1 MNTVLVED
9 GVWDQLISLYP
20 HLVDCT
26 TSNCNQVNRS
36 LREVLHEY
44 KDLLRPPKRATIKIK
59 EETHP
64 VQQIQKVLNGV

>member
-1 MNTVLVED
+1 MSFIVED

-26 TSNCNQVNRS
+26 TSNCSQVNRS

-44 KDLLRPPKRATIKIK
+44 KDLLRPPNRIAIKNK
-59 EETHP
+59 EMTHP
-64 VQQIQKVLNGV
+64 VQQNQKILNGV